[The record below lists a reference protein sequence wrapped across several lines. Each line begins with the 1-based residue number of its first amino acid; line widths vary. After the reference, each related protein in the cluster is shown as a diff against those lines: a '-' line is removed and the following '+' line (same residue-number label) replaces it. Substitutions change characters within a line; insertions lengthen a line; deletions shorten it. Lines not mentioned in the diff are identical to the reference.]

1 MQVKFGEFNAVQNE
15 DIQQINPDEIAGYL
29 IKRSPTS
36 HFKFNAYAVN
46 SDGDSLF
53 CAASDLDFEKATSLV
68 DAVNKEYFPVVPS
81 PTEVIFVEIG
91 GESKVYNITSTL
103 RSNVRSATK

>member
-1 MQVKFGEFNAVQNE
+1 MQVKFGEFNAMQNE
-15 DIQQINPDEIAGYL
+15 DIQQINPDEIAGY
-29 IKRSPTS
+29 IIQRSPTS

-46 SDGDSLF
+46 SDGDYLF

-81 PTEVIFVEIG
+81 PTELVTIQLENEQRIF
-91 GESKVYNITSTL
+91 
-103 RSNVRSATK
+103 SAAK

>member
-15 DIQQINPDEIAGYL
+15 DIQQINPDEIAGYV
-29 IKRSPTS
+29 IQRSPAS
-36 HFKFNAYAVN
+36 HFKFSVFAVD
-46 SDGDSLF
+46 SDGDYLF

-81 PTEVIFVEIG
+81 PTELVTIQLENEQRIF
-91 GESKVYNITSTL
+91 
-103 RSNVRSATK
+103 SAAK